1 MGEFEIL
8 RDALLLTVLWNFFF
22 YSLGQAV
29 FPWTAKICIGNYINN
44 FSREE
49 KSEVN
54 IGEKMNI
61 NFHVY
66 IIVRR
71 EASFGQL

>member
-1 MGEFEIL
+1 M
-8 RDALLLTVLWNFFF
+8 
-22 YSLGQAV
+22 

-49 KSEVN
+49 KSGVN